1 MQNRGKM
8 NAWQAAIYKDEMVW
22 LDEGGLGRNRARLLA
37 PPAGLAP
44 WIEHFWIE
52 NGNVQFQPRSR
63 RIVPDASAHVIF
75 AVESRMGSQDRTSCL
90 VVGSRAAYVDIDLS
104 GRLLTIGARLL
115 PGALPALTR
124 SHSGAFTDRAFRAED
139 VFGRAGRAL
148 ADRMSLST
156 PVLALDHL
164 RSFLEARLTSS
175 EPDTRLGPAVRSAP
189 SVASLA
195 EATGVSLRGIWNH
208 TREKTGL
215 GPRRL
220 LRIIRLH
227 RALRRAAIPG
237 AKWSEIA
244 YLSGYADQAH
254 MVREFVSL
262 LGESPNAWRNRGRAD
277 SFNTTS
283 IESLQ
288 S

>member
-1 MQNRGKM
+1 
-8 NAWQAAIYKDEMVW
+8 MVW

-37 PPAGLAP
+37 PPARLAP
-44 WIEHFWIE
+44 WIEHFWIQ
-52 NGNVQFQPRSR
+52 NGNGPFQHRSW
-63 RIVPDASAHVIF
+63 RIVPDASAHIIF
-75 AVESRMGSQDRTSCL
+75 AVESRIGSKERMSCH
-90 VVGSRAAYVDIDLS
+90 VVGSRAAYIDIDVS
-104 GRLLTIGARLL
+104 PRLMTIGARLR

-124 SHSGAFTDRAFRAED
+124 SHSAAFTDRAFRTED

-156 PVLALDHL
+156 PDLALDHL
-164 RSFLEARLTSS
+164 RSFLDERLTRV
-175 EPDTRLGPAVRSAP
+175 EPDLRLGRALRTAP

-195 EATGVSLRGIWNH
+195 EATGVSLRGIWNS
-208 TREKTGL
+208 TTEKTGL

-244 YLSGYADQAH
+244 YASGYADQAH

-277 SFNTTS
+277 SFNTNS
-283 IESLQ
+283 MDPVQ